1 MAKSKAVVKQPVI
14 DSLIYE
20 VRGHKVV
27 LDVDLAELYGVE
39 TRSLNQA
46 VKRNADRFP
55 DSFMFA
61 LTKEEAREWKLLRSH
76 NVILQKGRHIKH
88 LPHAFTE
95 HGVLMAANVLKS
107 TKAVDVSIQ
116 IIEAFV
122 RIKKMLV
129 SHVDLAR
136 KVDAME
142 KKYDKNFKVVFDA
155 LRQLIAPSEPKR
167 KQIGFGGKH

>member
-1 MAKSKAVVKQPVI
+1 MAKTTAVVKKPVI
-14 DSLIYE
+14 DALIYE

-39 TRSLNQA
+39 TRTLNQA

-55 DSFMFA
+55 DSFMFT
-61 LTKEEAREWKLLRSH
+61 LTREEAREWNLLRSQ

-129 SHVDLAR
+129 SYKDLAR
-136 KVDAME
+136 KVESME

-155 LRQLIAPSEPKR
+155 LRKLIAPPEPKR